1 MSAEPLLDAT
11 ARVVIVGA
19 SLAGLRAAERLR
31 HLGFR
36 GSLILIGDEP
46 HEPYDRPPLSK
57 QVALGMAQAAGRG
70 CRGSPISAMSSGGW
84 GSPPRGWIASDAR
97 SGSPTGPPCR
107 TTGC

>member
-1 MSAEPLLDAT
+1 MSAEPRLDAT

-57 QVALGMAQAAGRG
+57 QVALGMAQAERTRLPRLADLGDVEWRLGVAAAGLDRG
-70 CRGSPISAMSSGGW
+70 
-84 GSPPRGWIASDAR
+84 DAR